1 MKIKVQSTVMPSEHL
16 SLEAWLR
23 IFRVGLMAPKPIN
36 DRPKLMMEGY
46 DFQKLRVELE
56 SSSVTTL
63 NYSI

>member
-1 MKIKVQSTVMPSEHL
+1 MKIKTQSTVMPPEQL

-36 DRPKLMMEGY
+36 DRPKSMMEGY
-46 DFQKLRVELE
+46 DFQKLRVHLE

>member
-1 MKIKVQSTVMPSEHL
+1 MQIKTQSTVMPPEQL

-46 DFQKLRVELE
+46 NFKKLTLHLE
-56 SSSVTTL
+56 SSHITTI
-63 NYSI
+63 N

>member
-1 MKIKVQSTVMPSEHL
+1 MQIKTQSTVMPPEHL

-46 DFQKLRVELE
+46 DFKKLTLHLE
-56 SSSVTTL
+56 SSHTTTI
-63 NYSI
+63 N